1 MVISYQL
8 ADVLTECSSCLMMT
22 GAFSQNVSKLFSELK
37 LVADN
42 LPLCVYG
49 SICLSEN
56 LGVGQP
62 CGQVN
67 KEQGD

>member
-1 MVISYQL
+1 MAISYQL
-8 ADVLTECSSCLMMT
+8 AMFRLNATVALMTT

-49 SICLSEN
+49 SICHSEN

-62 CGQVN
+62 
-67 KEQGD
+67 